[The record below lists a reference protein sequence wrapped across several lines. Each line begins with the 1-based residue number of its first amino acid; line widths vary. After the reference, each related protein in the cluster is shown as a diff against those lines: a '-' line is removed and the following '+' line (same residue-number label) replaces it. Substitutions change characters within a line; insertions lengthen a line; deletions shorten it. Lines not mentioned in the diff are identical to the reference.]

1 MNRTV
6 VIVVAALI
14 LAASTLGC
22 CVLPRIPDIR
32 INVPEMVVGEVREEQ
47 ETVPLSGVET
57 ADVEILF
64 GAGELRVGP
73 GSPDELLSGRFV
85 YNVEKWKPEI
95 TFEDNRLEVR
105 QGGDR
110 QAWGIPSG
118 RVSEIRNEWDLALT
132 PAIPLAVD
140 VRTGAGEGTL
150 DLSGLRL
157 TTLGITLGAG
167 DFEVRF
173 DEPNQ
178 AQMARFTLDAGAS
191 SLSVTGIGN
200 AGPAY
205 TKVQGGAGDITLEF
219 TGEWPD
225 SAEADI
231 TAGFGSLT
239 LRLPEGVGVEVETR
253 GGIAPVDASGFEK
266 RGNTYV
272 NDAFGQVETELHIR
286 VTMGVGDI
294 RLIEVSD

>member
-1 MNRTV
+1 M
-6 VIVVAALI
+6 
-14 LAASTLGC
+14 LGC
-22 CVLPRIPDIR
+22 CTLPRIPDIN
-32 INVPEMVVGEVREEQ
+32 INVPELVVGAVREEQ
-47 ETVPLSGVET
+47 EAVPLGGIES

-64 GAGELRVGP
+64 GAGVLQVEP
-73 GSPDELLSGRFV
+73 GSADELLSARFA

-95 TFEDNRLEVR
+95 TLEDNRLRVR

-110 QAWGIPSG
+110 DAWGVPSG
-118 RVSEIRNEWDLALT
+118 RVSDIRNEWDLALT

-140 VRTGAGEGTL
+140 MRTGAGEGRI
-150 DLSGLRL
+150 DLGGLSL
-157 TTLGITLGAG
+157 TALAISLGAG

-178 AQMARFTLDAGAS
+178 AQLDRFTLDAGAS
-191 SLSVTGIGN
+191 SLRVTGIGN
-200 AGPAY
+200 AGPGY
-205 TKVQGGAGDITLEF
+205 TKIQGGAGDIALDF
-219 TGEWPD
+219 TGAWPE

-239 LRLPEGVGVEVETR
+239 LRLPAGVGVEVETR
-253 GGIAPVDASGFEK
+253 GGITPVDASGFEK

-272 NDAFGQVETELHIR
+272 NDAFGEAATELRIR
-286 VTMGVGDI
+286 ITMGVGDI